1 MTPSKQRADTRRLHP
16 RDPQPT
22 EAGRQRHPHHR
33 VAPPQIM
40 EDEREHCLTAAA
52 LEKSLP
58 ALLRLHPGRVVFNP
72 GTESAQAQAALDA
85 AGIPWQEDCTL
96 VMLRQGRF

>member
-1 MTPSKQRADTRRLHP
+1 
-16 RDPQPT
+16 
-22 EAGRQRHPHHR
+22 
-33 VAPPQIM
+33 M